1 MKQTQTKLFKFSDEG
16 LDFTP
21 GSKNL
26 FMDRFK
32 KILALGYNTK
42 TVTSSS
48 VSGNQVTLNYSV
60 AHKYNAG
67 QVIKVL
73 SGSLTEINVGEFV
86 IDSVTTNS
94 IVLTIDSPPTISGT
108 FNTLVA
114 PLGWSLVYELNNI
127 HIYSFKHI
135 NESTLYFRICFQ
147 TSTSHRNAIVVAVG
161 TSVDLALG
169 TLTDTNV
176 PGNHGTVSNSNDA
189 NPNMRWDFTDL
200 ANSTYNNYTYSQGE
214 SIFGNGHVVGSKYH
228 LAFLINC
235 YRPSA
240 PSATTLEG
248 PRCVFA
254 LMPTHCF
261 NYPQLNYPV
270 IIGGA
275 VSGTSGGKPSTQS
288 GSEFMAYVGNY
299 RVAIDIVRNSSSLEL
314 YYPQASDSIFPP
326 TLDGFNTTA
335 SRPIQLYEY
344 QTKQFLGVIY
354 SGLQTLCIGTT
365 NSPPLVDMST
375 SPILTSDI
383 DNNSPVL
390 IHGMG
395 NLWVAVPIE
404 EIKIAN

>member
-1 MKQTQTKLFKFSDEG
+1 MKQTQTKQFKFSDEG
-16 LDFTP
+16 LYFTP

-42 TVTSSS
+42 TVASSS

-60 AHKYNAG
+60 AHKYNTG

-73 SGSLTEINVGEFV
+73 SGSLTAINNGEFV
-86 IDSVTTNS
+86 VDSVTTNS
-94 IVLTIDSPPTISGT
+94 ITITVDAPPVISGT

-147 TSTSHRNAIVVAVG
+147 TNTSHRNAIVVAVG
-161 TSVDLALG
+161 KSVDLVLG

-176 PGNHGTVSNSNDA
+176 PGNHGTVTNSNDA
-189 NPNMRWDFTDL
+189 NPSMRWDFTDS

-214 SIFGNGHVVGSKYH
+214 SIFGNGYVVGSMYH
-228 LAFLINC
+228 LAFLLNS
-235 YRPSA
+235 YKPSTIT
-240 PSATTLEG
+240 PTNLEA
-248 PRCVFA
+248 PRCVLA

-261 NYPQLNYPV
+261 NYSQLDYPV
-270 IIGGA
+270 IIGDA
-275 VSGTSGGKPSTQS
+275 VNGTSGGKPSIQS
-288 GSEFMAYVGNY
+288 GTEFMAYVGNY
-299 RVAIDIVRNSSSLEL
+299 RVAIDIVKNSSSVEL
-314 YYPQASDSIFPP
+314 YFPQASDSIFPP
-326 TLDGFNTTA
+326 TLDSFNTIA

-344 QTKQFLGVIY
+344 TTKQFLGVIY

-365 NSPPLVDMST
+365 NIPPLVNMST

>member
-1 MKQTQTKLFKFSDEG
+1 MTMKQTQTKQFKFSDKG

-32 KILALGYNTK
+32 KIFTLGYNTQ
-42 TVTSSS
+42 TVSS
-48 VSGNQVTLNYSV
+48 VAVTGNQVVLTYGVNHGYVAGRVLKLNAV
-60 AHKYNAG
+60 N
-67 QVIKVL
+67 L
-73 SGSLTEINVGEFV
+73 NGEYV
-86 IDSVTTNS
+86 IDNVTSNT
-94 IVLTIDSPPTISGT
+94 VTLTIDNAPTTITGGFTS
-108 FNTLVA
+108 FVA
-114 PLGWSLVYELNNI
+114 SLGWQLVYEQSNI

-147 TSTSHRNAIVVAVG
+147 TNTSHRNAIVVAVG
-161 TSVDLALG
+161 KSVDLVLG

-176 PGNHGTVSNSNDA
+176 PGNHGTVTNSNDA
-189 NPNMRWDFTDL
+189 NPSMRWDFTDL

-214 SIFGNGHVVGSKYH
+214 SYFGNGYIVGSMYH
-228 LAFLINC
+228 LVFLLNSYKPPTI
-235 YRPSA
+235 
-240 PSATTLEG
+240 TQTILEG

-261 NYPQLNYPV
+261 NYPQLDYPV
-270 IIGGA
+270 IIGDA
-275 VSGTSGGKPSTQS
+275 VSGTSAGKPSTQS
-288 GSEFMAYVGNY
+288 ATEFMAYVGNY
-299 RVAIDIVRNSSSLEL
+299 RVAIDIVKNSPSIEL
-314 YYPQASDSIFPP
+314 YFPQASDSIFPP
-326 TLDGFNTTA
+326 NLDGFNTTA

-344 QTKQFLGVIY
+344 TTKQFVGVIY

-365 NSPPLVDMST
+365 NIPPLVDMST

>member
-108 FNTLVA
+108 FDTLVA
-114 PLGWSLVYELNNI
+114 PLGWSLVYEQSNI

-147 TSTSHRNAIVVAVG
+147 TNTSHRNAIVVAVG
-161 TSVDLALG
+161 KSVDLVLG

-176 PGNHGTVSNSNDA
+176 PGNHGTVTNSNDA
-189 NPNMRWDFTDL
+189 NPSMRWDFTDL

-214 SIFGNGHVVGSKYH
+214 SYFGNGSIVGSMYH
-228 LAFLINC
+228 LVFLLNS
-235 YRPSA
+235 YKPSA
-240 PSATTLEG
+240 INQTMLAG

-261 NYPQLNYPV
+261 NYPQLDYPV
-270 IIGGA
+270 IIGDA
-275 VSGTSGGKPSTQS
+275 VSGTSGVKPSIQS
-288 GSEFMAYVGNY
+288 GTFMAYVGNY
-299 RVAIDIVRNSSSLEL
+299 RVAIDIVKNSSSVEL
-314 YYPQASDSIFPP
+314 YFPQASDSIFPP
-326 TLDGFNTTA
+326 TLDSFNTIA

-344 QTKQFLGVIY
+344 TTKQFLGVIY

-365 NSPPLVDMST
+365 NIPPLVDMST

-395 NLWVAVPIE
+395 DLWVAVPIE